1 MAQDGL
7 VALGGNMPSDAGSP
21 EDTLR
26 AAVDAMRAHGL
37 RIGAISHFYAT
48 PCFPEGA
55 GPDYVNAA
63 ARVKGV
69 QNPYKLLEKLHEIE
83 DDFGRQRQRRWG
95 MRTLDLDL
103 VAVGDMVLPDRQTQT
118 AWRNLDPAEQQRE
131 APGELILPHPR
142 LQDRAFVL
150 VPLADVAA
158 AWVDPVSGRNVMQM
172 RDALP
177 AEALEG
183 VVPLY

>member
-21 EDTLR
+21 ADTLR
-26 AAVDAMRAHGL
+26 AAVDAMRARGL
-37 RIGAISHFYAT
+37 RIGAVSRLYAT

-63 ARVKGV
+63 VRVMGV
-69 QNPYKLLEKLHEIE
+69 RDPDKLLEKLHEIE
-83 DDFGRQRQRRWG
+83 AEFGRQRQRRWG
-95 MRTLDLDL
+95 MRTLDLDV
-103 VAVGDMVLPDRQTQT
+103 VAVGDMVLPDRATQT
-118 AWRNLDPAEQQRE
+118 AWRNLDPAAQQRK

-142 LQDRAFVL
+142 MQDRAFVL

-158 AWVDPVSGRNVMQM
+158 AWVHPLSGRSVIQM

-183 VVPLY
+183 VTPLD